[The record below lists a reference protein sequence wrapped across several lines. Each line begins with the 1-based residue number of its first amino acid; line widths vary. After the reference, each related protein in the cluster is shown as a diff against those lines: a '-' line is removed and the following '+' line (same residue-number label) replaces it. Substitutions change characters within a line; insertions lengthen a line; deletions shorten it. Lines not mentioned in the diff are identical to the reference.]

1 MAIYHFSAS
10 IISRSSG
17 RSATAAAAYRAGE
30 KIIDE
35 RTGEIHD
42 YTHKKGVDSTFILAP
57 NSAPD
62 WVFDREKLWNEV
74 EKVERRKDSQL
85 AREIN
90 VALPT
95 ELTKTQ
101 QLKLVRKFVTD
112 QFVNQGMV
120 ADVAFHDLD
129 THNPHAHIM
138 LTMREIDEQGFSLKK
153 NRDWNRK
160 ELLEQQRK
168 AWAISANQALEQAGV
183 NQKIDHRSLEEQGI
197 NRLPQI
203 HLGANVNAMMKR
215 GIATERGDTWLAINS
230 FNQQLA
236 TLETEITTHKIA
248 FEFRGLDNLAEAI
261 AEFQDRNNLATALE
275 PINQQLANLN
285 HHILARENEI
295 KAKNRP
301 QISSPNQPSPP
312 PENPYRTKYLESA
325 QLVRQKLGTNISS
338 DRLDLEIYL
347 RTNSEAERVNILGE
361 SDFARF
367 LKKEQPP
374 MASHYLRAIAKV
386 ANTYKSLSDSH
397 TPNLDTWAKKMINV
411 HLAKF
416 HLQEN
421 NLSQNLEPQK
431 RKGRGRRM

>member
-17 RSATAAAAYRAGE
+17 RSATASAAYRAGE

-62 WVFDREKLWNEV
+62 WVFNREKLWNEV

-95 ELTKTQ
+95 ELTTPQ

-120 ADVAFHDLD
+120 ADVAFHDLN

-168 AWAISANQALEQAGV
+168 TWAETVNQALEQAGV
-183 NQKIDHRSLEEQGI
+183 NLLVDHRSLEEQGI

-203 HLGANVNAMMKR
+203 HLGNHVNAMMKR
-215 GIATERGDTWLAINS
+215 GIATQRGDTWLAINS

-236 TLETEITTHKIA
+236 TLETAITTHFRA
-248 FEFRGLDNLAEAI
+248 TEFRGLDNLAEAL
-261 AEFQDRNNLATALE
+261 AEFQSRNNLATALE
-275 PINQQLANLN
+275 EINQQLANLN

-295 KAKNRP
+295 IAKNHP
-301 QISSPNQPSPP
+301 NISSQKQPSPP
-312 PENPYRTKYLESA
+312 PENPYRTKYLDTA
-325 QLVRQKLGTNISS
+325 FLVRRELGTNISEE
-338 DRLDLEIYL
+338 RLDLEIYL
-347 RTNSEAERVNILGE
+347 RTNSEADGAKVLGE
-361 SDFARF
+361 SDFMRF
-367 LKKEQPP
+367 LKQEKPL
-374 MASHYLRAIAKV
+374 MAKSYLKAISHV
-386 ANTYKSLSDSH
+386 AGTYKSLSEKK
-397 TPNLDTWAKKMINV
+397 TPNLDA
-411 HLAKF
+411 LAKQIVNTYLVKF
-416 HLQEN
+416 ELQDN
-421 NLSQNLEPQK
+421 NVSQNLESK
-431 RKGRGRRM
+431 RRRGRSL

>member
-35 RTGEIHD
+35 RTGLLHD

-62 WVFDREKLWNEV
+62 WVFNREKLWNEV
-74 EKVERRKDSQL
+74 ELVERRKDSQL

-90 VALPT
+90 VALPV
-95 ELTKTQ
+95 ELNKTQ

-138 LTMREIDEQGFSLKK
+138 LTMREIDKQGFSLKK
-153 NRDWNRK
+153 NRDWNSI

-168 AWAISANQALEQAGV
+168 TWAETVNQALEQAGV
-183 NQKIDHRSLEEQGI
+183 NQKVDHRSLSEQGI

-203 HLGANVNAMMKR
+203 HLGNHVNAMMKR
-215 GIATERGDTWLAINS
+215 GLATQRGDTWLAINA

-236 TLETEITTHKIA
+236 TLETAITTHQIT
-248 FEFRGLDNLAEAI
+248 FEFRGLDNLAGAI
-261 AEFQDRNNLATALE
+261 AEFQSRNNLATALE
-275 PINQQLANLN
+275 ESERQLANLN
-285 HHILARENEI
+285 HHLLAKENEI
-295 KAKNRP
+295 QAKNHP
-301 QISSPNQPSPP
+301 NISSQKQFSPP
-312 PENPYRTKYLESA
+312 PENPYRTKYLEKA
-325 QLVRQKLGTNISS
+325 LLVRRELGTNISEE
-338 DRLDLEIYL
+338 RLDLEIYL
-347 RTNSEAERVNILGE
+347 RTNSEADGANVLGE
-361 SDFARF
+361 SDFMRF
-367 LKKEQPP
+367 LKQEKPL
-374 MASHYLRAIAKV
+374 MAKSYLKAISHV
-386 ANTYKSLSDSH
+386 ANTYKSLSEKK
-397 TPNLDTWAKKMINV
+397 TPKIDA
-411 HLAKF
+411 LAKQIVNTYLVEF
-416 HLQEN
+416 HLQDN
-421 NLSQNLEPQK
+421 NISPNLESK
-431 RKGRGRRM
+431 RRRGRSL